1 METTSLYTHVAS
13 NTIRQVMSPLDRL
26 KPLRP
31 EKNATKDATKQDT
44 NNDTNVE
51 PPT

>member
-1 METTSLYTHVAS
+1 MDTTSLYTHVAT
-13 NTIRQVMSPLDRL
+13 NTIRKVMSPLDRL

-31 EKNATKDATKQDT
+31 KKDETKDATKQET
-44 NNDTNVE
+44 NDQTKDE